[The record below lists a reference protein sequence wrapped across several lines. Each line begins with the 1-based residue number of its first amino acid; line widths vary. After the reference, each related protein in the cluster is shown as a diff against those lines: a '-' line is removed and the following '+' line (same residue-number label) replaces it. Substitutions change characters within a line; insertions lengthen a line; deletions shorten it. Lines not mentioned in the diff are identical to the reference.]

1 MKYRIVLFFFVF
13 LISNVFAENLLSN
26 GDFEIDNDG
35 SQPAYWTSYGL
46 STLPATNY
54 VTFEKSYTNTKSIK
68 LTDNNTNTSYI
79 YQVSTVTA
87 GNNYR
92 LSAYIFNDDLN
103 TAGSVSIYWYTS
115 TTGTGS
121 AISSVESSETSA
133 GINWQLVSLTA
144 IAPSTA
150 QSCKARINI
159 KNIGSS
165 TYFVFADSITFIEL
179 AGSDGSGLAN
189 NTGLIYGNITEIA
202 PGIPNND
209 FLEIY
214 TTAVSNNASG
224 VEIYEGTTKIKTF
237 SDDIGIL
244 QAGKFIMLWASKK
257 NNPSGIRGF
266 DRDEIAIEDANGN
279 GYLDLFSDESS
290 PGFVNTDNNFT
301 LKNADGTMVDFVS
314 FADDNTTYSGS
325 NTAYNDAVNVNP
337 IQWAIPLVASDE
349 YFIADSFLWSGST
362 SKSIYRKSENGQP
375 RDTNTK
381 YDWVEGFI
389 TPGYADFGGVQVVT
403 DRILEIFQSPFSPYG
418 DGLYSQAKISYYIP
432 VNYQVTIRVFDIT
445 GKKVRNLLDEMDS
458 IGDSVTINWDGKDD
472 DGNIVKIG
480 VYLVHIE
487 AVEKTTGKLKKST
500 KRVVVARKL

>member
-159 KNIGSS
+159 KNI
-165 TYFVFADSITFIEL
+165 F
-179 AGSDGSGLAN
+179 
-189 NTGLIYGNITEIA
+189 
-202 PGIPNND
+202 
-209 FLEIY
+209 
-214 TTAVSNNASG
+214 
-224 VEIYEGTTKIKTF
+224 
-237 SDDIGIL
+237 
-244 QAGKFIMLWASKK
+244 M
-257 NNPSGIRGF
+257 
-266 DRDEIAIEDANGN
+266 
-279 GYLDLFSDESS
+279 
-290 PGFVNTDNNFT
+290 
-301 LKNADGTMVDFVS
+301 
-314 FADDNTTYSGS
+314 
-325 NTAYNDAVNVNP
+325 
-337 IQWAIPLVASDE
+337 
-349 YFIADSFLWSGST
+349 
-362 SKSIYRKSENGQP
+362 
-375 RDTNTK
+375 
-381 YDWVEGFI
+381 
-389 TPGYADFGGVQVVT
+389 
-403 DRILEIFQSPFSPYG
+403 
-418 DGLYSQAKISYYIP
+418 
-432 VNYQVTIRVFDIT
+432 
-445 GKKVRNLLDEMDS
+445 
-458 IGDSVTINWDGKDD
+458 
-472 DGNIVKIG
+472 
-480 VYLVHIE
+480 
-487 AVEKTTGKLKKST
+487 
-500 KRVVVARKL
+500 